1 MNEFKQNFLVNKSKK
16 KSRKGSFLK
25 NILNEQG
32 NGEQKAEKGVRL
44 RR

>member
-16 KSRKGSFLK
+16 RAIKAPFLK